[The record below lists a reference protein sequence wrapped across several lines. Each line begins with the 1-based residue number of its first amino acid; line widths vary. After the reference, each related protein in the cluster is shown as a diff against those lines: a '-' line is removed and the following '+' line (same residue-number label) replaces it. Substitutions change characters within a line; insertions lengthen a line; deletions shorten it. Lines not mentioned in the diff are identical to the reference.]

1 MEVKTCSTCKRELGV
16 ERFSKH
22 KSHKDGLQSQCK
34 DCVAEY
40 NAKPENKKRMV
51 EYRAKPE
58 NKKRKVEYRAE
69 YNAKPENKKR
79 KAESDAKYRANPEV
93 KKRIAKRMAEWW
105 AEYWA
110 RPEVKKRK
118 AEYWAKPE
126 VKKRVAEYW
135 AKPENKK
142 RKAEYWARP
151 EVKKRKAEWEKE
163 RCLTDINFKLAKNLR
178 SRLYDAIKGNF
189 KSGSAVRD
197 LGCTV
202 DELKIYLAKQFKE
215 GMTWDN
221 WSLEVWHVDHII
233 PLSVFNLED
242 RNQLLQA
249 VHYSNLQPMWAHDNL
264 VKHDKIL
271 ECYCL

>member
-34 DCVAEY
+34 DCV
-40 NAKPENKKRMV
+40 
-51 EYRAKPE
+51 
-58 NKKRKVEYRAE
+58 AE

-233 PLSVFNLED
+233 PLAVFNLED
-242 RNQLLQA
+242 KNQLLQA

>member
-1 MEVKTCSTCKRELGV
+1 MAEWW
-16 ERFSKH
+16 
-22 KSHKDGLQSQCK
+22 
-34 DCVAEY
+34 AEY
-40 NAKPENKKRMV
+40 RAKPEVKKRMAEYWAKPEV
-51 EYRAKPE
+51 KKRVTEYRAKPE
-58 NKKRKVEYRAE
+58 NKKRTAEYGAEYRT
-69 YNAKPENKKR
+69 K
-79 KAESDAKYRANPEV
+79 
-93 KKRIAKRMAEWW
+93 
-105 AEYWA
+105 
-110 RPEVKKRK
+110 PEVKKRK

-126 VKKRVAEYW
+126 VKKRMAEYW
-135 AKPENKK
+135 AKPEVKKRRAEYLAKYRANPENKK
-142 RKAEYWARP
+142 RSNINQKNRLLA
-151 EVKKRKAEWEKE
+151 
-163 RCLTDINFKLAKNLR
+163 DINFKLARNLR
-178 SRLYDAIKGNF
+178 HRLYNAIKGNF

-233 PLSVFNLED
+233 PLAVFNLED